1 MILNVNQFF
10 QTSHLDPYHSQTG
23 QPSQSFPSQ
32 TDHQPC
38 NNFLYS
44 QNIQPSQ
51 DFQFSQNLQQHPNFQ
66 IFHNIQYIQ
75 NIQYSQNI
83 KYNDYIPYSEN
94 QHHEPQIVAS
104 NYIQQYDTQYQNYN
118 PQNQRYDTPHHESH
132 FRYEGD
138 TVVED
143 DNEDDEDHGAEIG
156 YNPDIDIDDDEG
168 EEDVGEVEC
177 EKRHKCFS
185 DWQKD
190 TFKHMPGDFLATPI
204 FESKPRNPKNND
216 SSKLVFLGCWFKS
229 KDECVLKISEK
240 CFLDGYKYK
249 LKEQILKHLMS
260 IV

>member
-1 MILNVNQFF
+1 MILNVNQFY
-10 QTSHLDPYHSQTG
+10 QTPHLDPYHSQTG
-23 QPSQSFPSQ
+23 QSSQTFPSQ
-32 TDHQPC
+32 NYHQPC
-38 NNFLYS
+38 NNFPYS

-51 DFQFSQNLQQHPNFQ
+51 DFQFSQNLQQHSNFHN
-66 IFHNIQYIQ
+66 FHNIQYIQ

-83 KYNDYIPYSEN
+83 KYNEYIPYSEN
-94 QHHEPQIVAS
+94 QHHYPQYQ
-104 NYIQQYDTQYQNYN
+104 NDTQYQNFI
-118 PQNQRYDTPHHESH
+118 PQNQQYDTPHHESH

-138 TVVED
+138 TVVEED
-143 DNEDDEDHGAEIG
+143 KEDDEDHGAEIG
-156 YNPDIDIDDDEG
+156 YNPNIDIDDDEG

-204 FESKPRNPKNND
+204 FESKPTNPKNND

-240 CFLDGYKYK
+240 CFLDGYEYK
-249 LKEQILKHLMS
+249 VQRTNPQTFNVCCVVEKCL
-260 IV
+260 